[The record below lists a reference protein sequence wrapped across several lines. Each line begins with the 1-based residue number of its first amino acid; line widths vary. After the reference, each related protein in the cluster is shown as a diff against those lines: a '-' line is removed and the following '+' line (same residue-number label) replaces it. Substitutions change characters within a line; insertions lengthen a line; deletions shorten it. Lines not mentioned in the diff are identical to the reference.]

1 LAYSL
6 ARRENFSPTRLESP
20 DWWVLAELSS
30 IKQHQIGL
38 VIFDL
43 LNKNS
48 CQEGWCIYP
57 YFRLNND
64 DDFTWQEG
72 KGHNSKRNLK
82 ILRKYCLIPM
92 YCRHLN
98 MDILL
103 RFIFWGKRPL
113 VLFYGIRIIENK
125 KDLRRAKKPRF
136 NLQESTSN
144 IQDASTVRD
153 LYLHILVDH

>member
-1 LAYSL
+1 
-6 ARRENFSPTRLESP
+6 
-20 DWWVLAELSS
+20 
-30 IKQHQIGL
+30 
-38 VIFDL
+38 
-43 LNKNS
+43 
-48 CQEGWCIYP
+48 
-57 YFRLNND
+57 
-64 DDFTWQEG
+64 
-72 KGHNSKRNLK
+72 
-82 ILRKYCLIPM
+82 
-92 YCRHLN
+92 

-125 KDLRRAKKPRF
+125 KDLQRAKKPRF